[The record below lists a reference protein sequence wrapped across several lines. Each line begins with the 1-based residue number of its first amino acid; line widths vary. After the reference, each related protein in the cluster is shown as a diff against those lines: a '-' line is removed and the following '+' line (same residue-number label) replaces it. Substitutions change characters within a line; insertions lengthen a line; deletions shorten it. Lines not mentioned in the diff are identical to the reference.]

1 MSGCRSSFLIAI
13 VGLFLEGGLVP
24 VVHAD
29 PSTAP
34 PASSSVKEAGQH
46 FQRGVTL
53 YNEADYRAA
62 LVEFKRAFEIAPNAA
77 VLYNIGQTYYQL
89 QNYASALSA
98 LERYLSESGA
108 TAPHRREVEQ
118 TIETLQARV
127 GKVVVTTNVADCE
140 VTIDDELVGRTPF
153 SDPILVS
160 IGRRKVTAMRQGRPP
175 ETRFVDVAAGDTVK
189 LTMSLGGPDAVAPI
203 TTMPVKPAAARSS
216 GNGLVTAGWVTTG
229 VLGAGA
235 ITAGVL
241 AFLASRDLKDA
252 RDTFPA
258 SHDDLTSKSSK
269 VSRYSTIGDIAGIA
283 AVVAG
288 GITLTLTLTRSESH
302 EVHVAVAPNGV
313 QLAGTFK

>member
-1 MSGCRSSFLIAI
+1 MSGCRSRFLIAV
-13 VGLFLEGGLVP
+13 VGVLLAGGP
-24 VVHAD
+24 APIAHAD
-29 PSTAP
+29 APSAP
-34 PASSSVKEAGQH
+34 SASSVKEAGKH

-62 LVEFKRAFEIAPNAA
+62 LVEFRRAFEIAPNAA

-89 QNYASALSA
+89 QNYAAALSTLA
-98 LERYLSESGA
+98 RYLSESGA
-108 TAPHRREVEQ
+108 TAAHRPEVEQ

-127 GKVVVTTNVADCE
+127 GKVAVSTNVADCE
-140 VTIDDELVGRTPF
+140 ITIDDELVGRTPLT
-153 SDPILVS
+153 DPLLVS
-160 IGRRKVTAMRQGRPP
+160 IGRRKVTAMRPGRAP
-175 ETRFVDVAAGDTVK
+175 ETRFVDVAAGDTVQ
-189 LTMSLGGPDAVAPI
+189 LTMSLGEPSVVTPVI
-203 TTMPVKPAAARSS
+203 TPPKPAAAATSG
-216 GNGLVTAGWVTTG
+216 GNGLITAGWVTTG

-252 RDTFPA
+252 RDTFPG
-258 SHDDLTSKSSK
+258 SHDDLTTKSSRL
-269 VSRYSTIGDIAGIA
+269 SRYSTIADIAGLA

-288 GITLTLTLTRSESH
+288 GLTLTFSLTRSESH

>member
-1 MSGCRSSFLIAI
+1 MSGCRSIFLIAM
-13 VGLFLEGGLVP
+13 VSLLLEGGLVP
-24 VVHAD
+24 VAHAE
-29 PSTAP
+29 PPTA
-34 PASSSVKEAGQH
+34 SSVKEAGKH

-62 LVEFKRAFEIAPNAA
+62 LVEFRRAFEIAPNAA
-77 VLYNIGQTYYQL
+77 VLYNIGQTFYQL
-89 QNYASALSA
+89 QNYASALST

-108 TAPHRREVEQ
+108 TAAHRREVEQ

-127 GKVVVTTNVADCE
+127 GKVAVTTNVADCE
-140 VTIDDELVGRTPF
+140 VTIDDELVGRTPL
-153 SDPILVS
+153 SEPVLVS
-160 IGRRKVTAMRQGRPP
+160 IGRRKVTAMRAGRPP

-189 LTMSLGGPDAVAPI
+189 LTMSLGESDAAPP
-203 TTMPVKPAAARSS
+203 TTKSPKPAVARSS
-216 GNGLVTAGWVTTG
+216 GKGLVTAGWVTTG

-235 ITAGVL
+235 ITAGVV

-258 SHDDLTSKSSK
+258 SHDDLTSKSSR
-269 VSRYSTIGDIAGIA
+269 VSRFSTIADIAGIA

-288 GITLTLTLTRSESH
+288 GITLTLSLTRSDSH
-302 EVHVAVAPNGV
+302 EVHVAVAPNGI